1 MTLAEPKRKTMS
13 HTINLSTQIIIT
25 REDAKKTLIDR
36 SSLAPKSFY
45 NLLGLKKKR
54 QCPYGKKKKKKES
67 KMDHVE

>member
-1 MTLAEPKRKTMS
+1 MTLAEPERKTMS
-13 HTINLSTQIIIT
+13 YTINLSTLIIIT

-45 NLLGLKKKR
+45 NLLGLKKR